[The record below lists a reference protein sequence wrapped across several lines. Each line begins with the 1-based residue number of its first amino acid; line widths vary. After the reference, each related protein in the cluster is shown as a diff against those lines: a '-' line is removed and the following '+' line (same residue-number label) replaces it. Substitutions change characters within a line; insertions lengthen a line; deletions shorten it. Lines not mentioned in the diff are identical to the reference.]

1 MCNSK
6 ISNFEIENIIDGL
19 QDAINVCH
27 TAPENPREQGYPYA
41 AGYSR
46 AAMQTAVENLQMLMN
61 VNAQYEMECD

>member
-1 MCNSK
+1 MCK
-6 ISNFEIENIIDGL
+6 ISNFEIETIIEGL

-46 AAMQTAVENLQMLMN
+46 AAMQTAIENLQTLMHMQ
-61 VNAQYEMECD
+61 AQYDLETM

>member
-6 ISNFEIENIIDGL
+6 ISNFDIETIIEGL

-27 TAPENPREQGYPYA
+27 TAPENPRAQGYPYA

-61 VNAQYEMECD
+61 INAQYEMECD